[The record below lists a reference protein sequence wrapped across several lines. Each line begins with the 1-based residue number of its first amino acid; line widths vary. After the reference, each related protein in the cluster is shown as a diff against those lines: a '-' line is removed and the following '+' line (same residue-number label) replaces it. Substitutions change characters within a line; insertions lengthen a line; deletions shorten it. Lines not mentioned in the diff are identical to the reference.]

1 MPHFVVEYTDNIRN
15 EARIPEL
22 LRKANQVF
30 IAQGGVFPLGGIR
43 SRAIE
48 LHDYAIADCAG
59 DYAFVHCNLKIGAG
73 RTAEEKKKAFDELF
87 AMMTEHFRPLYESRP
102 FALSMEVGEFSEA
115 GTYKY
120 NNLHRRLSA
129 SAVRE
134 GGVIKETA

>member
-1 MPHFVVEYTDNIRN
+1 MPHFVVEYTDNIKR

-22 LRKANQVF
+22 LKKANQVF

-48 LHDYAIADCAG
+48 LHDYAVADSAG

-73 RTAEEKKKAFDELF
+73 RTAEEKKKAFEELF
-87 AMMTEHFRPLYESRP
+87 AMMKEHFQEIYESRP
-102 FALSMEVGEFSEA
+102 FALSLEVGEFSEA

-120 NNLHRRLSA
+120 NNLHERLRKA
-129 SAVRE
+129 KV
-134 GGVIKETA
+134 